1 MNALTTTSN
10 ATSTTTG
17 NPTTNA
23 TPTPPTSQRT
33 RWLSLGAIALAVAL
47 VIMDATIANVALPVV
62 IRELGL
68 RAADAQWINAIYSL
82 VFAAFIISAGRLG
95 DLFGRRRIAASGLS
109 IFLIASL
116 AAGAAHTPL
125 GLIIARTFQGLGA
138 AAVLPATLSTINTLF
153 RGKDRSIA
161 FAVYGSMIGGM
172 AAVGPL
178 VGGWLATDISWRWAF
193 WLNIPFGLIALI
205 GMLTYT
211 PNTRDTHAE
220 RSLTAFDLSGV
231 ALISTALAAL
241 VFALIESSTL
251 GWPTTPIAAVA
262 LVLIAIFLRHER
274 HRSTLHQPVLVDLS
288 LFHLRSFRLGAST
301 AFLVSLG
308 EFGLIFALP
317 LLLQGALGYSALNTG
332 WLMMCLAAGTFLA
345 SAVVPHLIKTL
356 GKKQVI
362 ILGLGSQTLMLAA
375 LAWAISSRS
384 WVMAI
389 ILAAYGFGIGL
400 ANAQLTDTT
409 MQDVPV
415 ELSGMASGL
424 QTTIRQLGS
433 AIGIAGLGGFMIARL
448 STLTQDGLI
457 AAGIPRAQELTR
469 AVHDSVGAIIPELA
483 FRDPVVAAP
492 AIQALLTSSRWTLLL
507 AAGVLCVAFINSLR
521 LAQDAQEEKH

>member
-1 MNALTTTSN
+1 MNALTTTTN
-10 ATSTTTG
+10 ATG
-17 NPTTNA
+17 NATTNA

-205 GMLTYT
+205 GMLAYT

-220 RSLTAFDLSGV
+220 RSLKAFDLSGV

-251 GWPTTPIAAVA
+251 GWATTTPIAAVA

-274 HRSTLHQPVLVDLS
+274 HRSALHQPVLVDLS